1 MEERIPEGRNYQMDE
16 LRCLLIF
23 SVVFGHLLELFMG
36 SRGLDRILYLTI
48 YSFHMPLFA
57 FVSGVFAKFD
67 PARIR
72 GRMIYPYLIFQT
84 LYICYANIVLGK
96 ETDLQYTTP
105 YWLLWYLFATV
116 AWNLA
121 LPLVQA
127 RNMKAKAAMLLMAF
141 AAAVM
146 IGYDNRAGYYLSVS
160 RIVEFF
166 PFFLMGYY
174 SRGMRESTKRLIGAV
189 QSHRLKIFL
198 AAFCTL
204 FICLAVGV
212 ISSNE
217 EDIRSV
223 WLYGSSSYDNGD
235 YGWRLRSVCM
245 AVATAWLGF
254 FLAVIPVKRVPFLS
268 AAGAHTMTVYLLHGF
283 FIRLLKEERFFSK
296 MENPVMAAFLV
307 TCALIAVLSAKPIQK
322 LFGPFL
328 SLEEGRRALG
338 RLRAAGAESRRCMEC
353 AVRLRARW
361 SRRGRP
367 G

>member
-1 MEERIPEGRNYQMDE
+1 MDN

-36 SRGLDRILYLTI
+36 SQGLDRILYLTI

-67 PARIR
+67 PGRIR
-72 GRMIYPYLIFQT
+72 GGMVYPYLIFQT
-84 LYICYANIVLGK
+84 LYIWYANAVLGR

-105 YWLLWYLFATV
+105 YWLLWYLFAMV

-121 LPLVQA
+121 LPLA
-127 RNMKAKAAMLLMAF
+127 GAKNGKTKAVMLLLAF

-146 IGYDNRAGYYLSVS
+146 IGFDNRAGYYLSVS

-174 SRGMRESTKRLIGAV
+174 CKGMREDTKRLIGIV

-198 AAFCTL
+198 AVFCTL

-235 YGWRLRSVCM
+235 YGWKLRAVCM
-245 AVATAWLGF
+245 AVAASWLVF
-254 FLAVIPVKRVPFLS
+254 FLTVIPVRRIPLIS
-268 AAGAHTMTVYLLHGF
+268 AAGAHTMTVYLLHRF
-283 FIRLLKEERFFSK
+283 FIRFLKEEELFSK
-296 MENPVMAAFLV
+296 AEHPTGIAFLAS
-307 TCALIAVLSAKPIQK
+307 CALIAILSAKPVQTM
-322 LFGPFL
+322 FSPFL
-328 SLEEGRRALG
+328 SLEGGRNALG
-338 RLRAAGAESRRCMEC
+338 RLLSAGTGLRRRMGC
-353 AVRLRARW
+353 AGRLRPRW
-361 SRRGRP
+361 NRRGRT